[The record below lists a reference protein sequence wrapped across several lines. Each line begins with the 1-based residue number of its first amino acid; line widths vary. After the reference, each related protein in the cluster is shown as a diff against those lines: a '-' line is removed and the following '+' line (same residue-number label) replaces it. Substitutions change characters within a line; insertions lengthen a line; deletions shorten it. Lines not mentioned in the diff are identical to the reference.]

1 MIQLNLPPFPARLE
15 QRQGKPYI
23 WDEWRNKMVRLTPE
37 EWVRQHLMH
46 YLVEHL
52 GYPKQLLGTEIGLK
66 VGTMSKR
73 ADALLYDRQLRPQML
88 IECKAPEVRLSD
100 EVLMQAIRYNM
111 ALSVPYL
118 LLSNG
123 LEHVVYHIDYTE
135 QSYHNLSEI
144 PNYRQL

>member
-52 GYPKQLLGTEIGLK
+52 GYPKQLLGTEVGLK

-123 LEHVVYHIDYTE
+123 LEHVVYHIDYTA

>member
-111 ALSVPYL
+111 TLSVPYL

>member
-144 PNYRQL
+144 PNYQQL

>member
-15 QRQGKPYI
+15 QRQGKPYV

-52 GYPKQLLGTEIGLK
+52 GYPKQLLGTEVGLK

>member
-123 LEHVVYHIDYTE
+123 LEHVAYHIDYTE

>member
-123 LEHVVYHIDYTE
+123 LEHVAYHIDYTE

-144 PNYRQL
+144 PNYQQL

>member
-52 GYPKQLLGTEIGLK
+52 GYPKQLLGTEVGLK

>member
-15 QRQGKPYI
+15 QRQGKPYV

-52 GYPKQLLGTEIGLK
+52 GYPKQLLGKEIGLK

>member
-66 VGTMSKR
+66 VGAMSKR

>member
-52 GYPKQLLGTEIGLK
+52 GYPKQLLGTEVGLK

-123 LEHVVYHIDYTE
+123 LEHIVYHIDYTE

>member
-46 YLVEHL
+46 YLVEQL
-52 GYPKQLLGTEIGLK
+52 GYPKQLLCTEVGLK

>member
-15 QRQGKPYI
+15 QRQGKPYV

>member
-1 MIQLNLPPFPARLE
+1 MIQLNLPPFPTRLE
-15 QRQGKPYI
+15 QRQGKPYV

-52 GYPKQLLGTEIGLK
+52 GYPKQLLGTEVGLK

>member
-1 MIQLNLPPFPARLE
+1 MIQLNLPPFPTRLE

-52 GYPKQLLGTEIGLK
+52 GYPKQLLGTEVGLK

-73 ADALLYDRQLRPQML
+73 TDALLYDRQLRPQML

>member
-1 MIQLNLPPFPARLE
+1 MIQLNLPPFPTRLE
-15 QRQGKPYI
+15 QRQGKPYV

-73 ADALLYDRQLRPQML
+73 ADALLYNRQLQPQML

>member
-15 QRQGKPYI
+15 QRQGKPYV

-66 VGTMSKR
+66 VGAMSKR